1 MNSNEARE
9 KVRLLWDAYRR
20 ERNLQRKAELYAEFK
35 KARDAMYNVLTAK
48 D

>member
-9 KVRLLWDAYRR
+9 KLRPLWDAYRR

-35 KARDAMYNVLTAK
+35 KARDAMYNVFNAK

>member
-9 KVRLLWDAYRR
+9 KLRPLWDAYHR
-20 ERNLQRKAELYAEFK
+20 EQDPKRKKELRAEFK
-35 KARDAMYNVLTAK
+35 KARDAMYNVLTVK